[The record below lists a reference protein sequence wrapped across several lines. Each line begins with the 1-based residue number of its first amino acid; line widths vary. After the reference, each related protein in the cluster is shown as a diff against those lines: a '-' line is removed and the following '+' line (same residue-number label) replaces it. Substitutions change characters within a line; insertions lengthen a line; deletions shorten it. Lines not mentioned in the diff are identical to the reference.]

1 MLPILQVG
9 PLAIQFPGLLL
20 LAGVWIGSWLID
32 REAPRHKLPS
42 GVLSNLVF
50 IGLVVGLL
58 GARLWYA
65 ARFASV
71 YIENPTGLFSLNPST
86 LAPVEGALTGLV
98 AMVVYGQ
105 RKQLPFWRT
114 MDALA
119 LGLAALAIAVGLAN
133 IASGDAFGAPA
144 DVPWAIDLWG
154 ARRHPTQI
162 YEVLLAVAVFFAIWR
177 LRQKSLAPGILFLAW
192 LSLAAAS
199 RLFLEAF
206 RGDSVI
212 VFDALRLPQLLG
224 LAILLAAMAGIQLR
238 ARKA

>member
-50 IGLVVGLL
+50 IGLVAGLL

-65 ARFASV
+65 ARYASV
-71 YIENPTGLFSLNPST
+71 YIDNPTSLFSLNPTT
-86 LAPVEGALTGLV
+86 LAPLEGALTGLL
-98 AMVVYGQ
+98 AMVIYGQ

-114 MDALA
+114 MDTLA
-119 LGLAALAIAVGLAN
+119 LGLAAFAIGVGLAN

-144 DVPWAIDLWG
+144 DLPWAIDLWG

-162 YEVLLAVAVFFAIWR
+162 YEVLLATIVFFALWK
-177 LRQKSLAPGILFLAW
+177 LRRKSLAPGILFLAW
-192 LSLAAAS
+192 LSLVAAT

-212 VFDALRLPQLLG
+212 AFGALRLPQLLG
-224 LAILLAAMAGIQLR
+224 LAVLVAAMAGIRLR
-238 ARKA
+238 AREA

>member
-9 PLAIQFPGLLL
+9 PLAIQFPGLVLI
-20 LAGVWIGSWLID
+20 AGVWIASWLID

-42 GVLSNLVF
+42 GILSNLVL
-50 IGLVVGLL
+50 IGLVAGLL

-65 ARFASV
+65 ARYASV
-71 YIENPTGLFSLNPST
+71 YIDNPTSLFSLNPST
-86 LAPVEGALTGLV
+86 LAPLEGALTGLV
-98 AMVVYGQ
+98 AMVIYGQ

-114 MDALA
+114 LDSLA
-119 LGLAALAIAVGLAN
+119 LGLAAFAIGVGLAN

-144 DVPWAIDLWG
+144 DLPWAIDLWG
-154 ARRHPTQI
+154 ARRHPTQV
-162 YEVLLAVAVFFAIWR
+162 YEVLLAVVVFIALWR
-177 LRQKSLAPGILFLAW
+177 LREKSLAPGILFLAW
-192 LSLAAAS
+192 LSLAAAT

-212 VFDALRLPQLLG
+212 VFGALRLPQLLG

-238 ARKA
+238 AREA